1 MDRKTAGRFLA
12 IVCIL
17 ITLTTGLMKALLP
30 AVYDLIGS
38 FCLVLVGLSMLAV
51 GMIYCVVPYVRFPFN
66 SRNQPQV
73 INVLYRL
80 LLAAK
85 STTVLME
92 EKPPMLVIN
101 GATCL
106 HITETSE
113 IVQMSSSRLLERVV
127 TVS

>member
-17 ITLTTGLMKALLP
+17 ITLTTGLMKALFP

-51 GMIYCVVPYVRFPFN
+51 GMIYCVIPYVRFPFN
-66 SRNQPQV
+66 SLPHKSQADST
-73 INVLYRL
+73 LKASTKCSL
-80 LLAAK
+80 HHSK

-92 EKPPMLVIN
+92 EKPPILVIN

-106 HITETSE
+106 H
-113 IVQMSSSRLLERVV
+113 M
-127 TVS
+127 